1 MEIPK
6 EKVIEFLKKEGHSEK
21 ARQLEAELPEKIDHE
36 LHSDILEKHGV
47 NPQELLSKVGI

>member
-6 EKVIEFLKKEGHSEK
+6 DKLIEQLKKQGESDK
-21 ARQLEAELPEKIDHE
+21 AQKLEQELPEKVDHE

-47 NPQELLSKVGI
+47 NPQDLIGKIGL

>member
-6 EKVIEFLKKEGHSEK
+6 EKVIELLKKEGHSEK
-21 ARQLEAELPEKIDHE
+21 AQQLEAALPEKVDHE

-47 NPQELLSKVGI
+47 NPQELLGKIGI

>member
-6 EKVIEFLKKEGHSEK
+6 EKVIEFLHKEGQSEK
-21 ARQLEAELPEKIDHE
+21 AQKLEAELPEKVDHE

>member
-6 EKVIEFLKKEGHSEK
+6 EKVIAFLEKEGRSEK
-21 ARQLEAELPEKIDHE
+21 ARQLEAELPEKVDHE

-47 NPQELLSKVGI
+47 NPAELLQKAGL

>member
-6 EKVIEFLKKEGHSEK
+6 DKLIEQLKKEGQSDK
-21 ARQLEAELPEKIDHE
+21 AQKLEQELPETVDHE

-47 NPQELLSKVGI
+47 NPQELIGKIGL

>member
-6 EKVIEFLKKEGHSEK
+6 EKVIELLKKEGQSEK
-21 ARQLEAELPEKIDHE
+21 AHKLEQELPEKVDHE

-47 NPQELLSKVGI
+47 NPQELVGKIGL

>member
-6 EKVIEFLKKEGHSEK
+6 DKLIEQLKKQGQSDK
-21 ARQLEAELPEKIDHE
+21 AQKLEQELPDKVDHE

-47 NPQELLSKVGI
+47 NPQDLIGKIGL

>member
-6 EKVIEFLKKEGHSEK
+6 EKVVEFLREQGHSEK
-21 ARQLEAELPEKIDHE
+21 AQQLEQELPEKVDHE

-47 NPQELLSKVGI
+47 NPAELASKIGI

>member
-6 EKVIEFLKKEGHSEK
+6 DKLIELLKKDGKTEQAQK
-21 ARQLEAELPEKIDHE
+21 LEQELPEKVDHE

-47 NPQELLSKVGI
+47 KPQELLGKIGF

>member
-6 EKVIEFLKKEGHSEK
+6 EKIIEQLKAEGQSEK
-21 ARQLEAELPEKIDHE
+21 AQKLEQELPEKVDHE

-47 NPQELLSKVGI
+47 NAQELAGKIGL

>member
-6 EKVIEFLKKEGHSEK
+6 DKLIEQLKKQGQSDK
-21 ARQLEAELPEKIDHE
+21 AQKLEQELPEKVDHE

-47 NPQELLSKVGI
+47 NPQDLIGKIGL

>member
-6 EKVIEFLKKEGHSEK
+6 DKVIEFLKEQGHSEK
-21 ARQLEAELPEKIDHE
+21 AQKLEQELPEKVDHE

-47 NPQELLSKVGI
+47 NPQELAGKIGL

>member
-6 EKVIEFLKKEGHSEK
+6 DKLIEQLKKEGQSEK
-21 ARQLEAELPEKIDHE
+21 AQKLEAELPEKVDHE

-47 NPQELLSKVGI
+47 NPHDIIGKIGL

>member
-6 EKVIEFLKKEGHSEK
+6 DKLIEQLKKQGQSDK
-21 ARQLEAELPEKIDHE
+21 AQKLEQELPEKVDHE

-47 NPQELLSKVGI
+47 NPQDVIGKIGL

>member
-6 EKVIEFLKKEGHSEK
+6 DKVIEFLKKEGRSEQAQK
-21 ARQLEAELPEKIDHE
+21 LEAELPEKVDHE

-47 NPQELLSKVGI
+47 NPQELLTKVGL

>member
-6 EKVIEFLKKEGHSEK
+6 DKLIEQLKKEGQSEK
-21 ARQLEAELPEKIDHE
+21 AQKLEAELPEKVDHE

-47 NPQELLSKVGI
+47 NPQDIIGKIGL

>member
-6 EKVIEFLKKEGHSEK
+6 QKIIDTLKQQGESEK
-21 ARQLEAELPEKIDHE
+21 AQKLEQELPEKVDHE

-47 NPQELLSKVGI
+47 NPQDLVGKIGL

>member
-6 EKVIEFLKKEGHSEK
+6 DKIVEFLHKEGQSEK
-21 ARQLEAELPEKIDHE
+21 AQQLEAELPEKIDHE

-47 NPQELLSKVGI
+47 NPQELISKIGI

>member
-6 EKVIEFLKKEGHSEK
+6 EKVIEFLKEEGQSEK
-21 ARQLEAELPEKIDHE
+21 AQQLEQELPEKVDHE

-47 NPQELLSKVGI
+47 NPQELAGKIGL

>member
-21 ARQLEAELPEKIDHE
+21 AQQLEAELPEKIDHE

-47 NPQELLSKVGI
+47 NPQELLAKVGF